1 MKGFVSGAEVSTSF
15 HLWNKNR
22 RAMNRADSG
31 DLNLLSNIA
40 GEETKPW
47 FDPVY
52 RSLVL
57 HDKMLFEEENERSE
71 SGAEVSTLFHLWNKN
86 RRAMNRADSLIDEFA
101 IWKSLRR

>member
-1 MKGFVSGAEVSTSF
+1 
-15 HLWNKNR
+15 
-22 RAMNRADSG
+22 MNRADSG

-71 SGAEVSTLFHLWNKN
+71 SGAEVSTLFHFWNKN
-86 RRAMNRADSLIDEFA
+86 RRAMNCADSDLFTIIF
-101 IWKSLRR
+101 K

>member
-1 MKGFVSGAEVSTSF
+1 MIAMVDFKIYNLFQQILIQESGAEVSTSF

-22 RAMNRADSG
+22 RAMDRADSR

-40 GEETKPW
+40 GGETKPW

-71 SGAEVSTLFHLWNKN
+71 SGAEVSTSFH
-86 RRAMNRADSLIDEFA
+86 SVE
-101 IWKSLRR
+101 